1 MNAVSTVRG
10 PERVI
15 SICSAYVPGKMK
27 MLLEL
32 LSFGNELSAAVRVAN
47 SPAVVVPFRTIIAPD
62 GGVVLDAAR
71 AY

>member
-1 MNAVSTVRG
+1 MSG

-15 SICSAYVPGKMK
+15 SICSAYVPGKINMDR
-27 MLLEL
+27 EL
-32 LSFGNELSAAVRVAN
+32 LSFGSDLSAAVRVAN
-47 SPAVVVPFRTIIAPD
+47 SPDEVVPFRTTIAPD